1 VLIHSGAGA
10 FGLAAIALARRMGA
24 NVYTTISSQAKRNHL
39 IQELGIPAANIFH
52 SRSASFATDVL
63 NATNGRGIDVIVN
76 SLVGDLLHASWGCL
90 APFGRF
96 VEIGKRD
103 LVDAGR
109 LDMSQFA
116 RNAQFI
122 SFDLSE
128 LFFAEDKYYRDLLNR
143 YVPIIIRSNST
154 D

>member
-1 VLIHSGAGA
+1 
-10 FGLAAIALARRMGA
+10 M
-24 NVYTTISSQAKRNHL
+24 
-39 IQELGIPAANIFH
+39 
-52 SRSASFATDVL
+52 
-63 NATNGRGIDVIVN
+63 IVN

-128 LFFAEDKYYRDLLNR
+128 LFLAEDKYYRDLLNR
-143 YVPIIIRSNST
+143 HVPIIIRSNST

>member
-1 VLIHSGAGA
+1 VLIHAGAGA
-10 FGLAAIALARRMGA
+10 FELAAIALARRMGA
-24 NVYTTISSQAKRNHL
+24 DVYTTVSSQTKRNYL
-39 IQELGIPAANIFH
+39 IQELGFPAANIFH
-52 SRSASFATDVL
+52 SRSVSFATDVL
-63 NATNGRGIDVIVN
+63 NATNGRGVDMIVN

-128 LFFAEDKYYRDLLNR
+128 LFLAEDKYYRDLLNR
-143 YVPIIIRSNST
+143 HVPIIIRSNST